1 MGRKRKGNKI
11 NGWLVIDK
19 DLGMSSAKVV
29 GAVKRIYQ
37 AQKVG
42 HGGTLDPLASG
53 ILPIGLGEA
62 TKTMPYIVDASK
74 EYAFTVKWGSATDSD
89 DTEGAVTHSG
99 GRQPTENEVADVLAR
114 FIGIVQQIP
123 PAYSA
128 IKVDGQR
135 AYKLAREGETV
146 ELAPRSVEIHALS
159 IISHDVGTQSTAF
172 EVTCGKGTYVRSLG
186 RDIALALGT
195 YGHITALRRL
205 RVGPFTLDGAISL
218 AKLDELGHSA
228 RAVEALLPL
237 TTALDDI
244 PAVAVTE
251 AEAQDIKY
259 GRSLI
264 LQTAKRGTCVLMVDA
279 LPLAIAY
286 AEEVEDGNISVRPL
300 RVFNM

>member
-1 MGRKRKGNKI
+1 VARKRKGDKVD
-11 NGWLVIDK
+11 GWLVIDK
-19 DLGMSSAKVV
+19 GLGISSAKIV
-29 GAVKRIYQ
+29 GAVKRVFN

-42 HGGTLDPLASG
+42 HGGTLDPLATG

-62 TKTMPYIVDASK
+62 TKTMPFIVDATK
-74 EYAFTVKWGSATDSD
+74 EYSFTVEWGTSTDSD
-89 DTEGAVTHSG
+89 DCEGTVVHSG
-99 GRQPTENEVADVLAR
+99 GRLPAEEEVRTILTG
-114 FIGIVQQIP
+114 FNGTIQQTP

-135 AYKLAREGETV
+135 AYKLAREGEAV
-146 ELAPRSVEIHALS
+146 ELKARSVEIQSLS
-159 IISHDVGTQSTAF
+159 LVSHDVSNKASSF

-195 YGHITALRRL
+195 HGHITALRRL
-205 RVGPFTLDGAISL
+205 RVGPFTLGRAISL
-218 AKLDELGHSA
+218 DKLIELGHSA

-251 AEAQDIKY
+251 TEAQDIKY
-259 GRSLI
+259 GRSII
-264 LQTAKRGTCVLMVDA
+264 LQTAKRGTTVLMADA
-279 LPLAIAY
+279 VPLAIA
-286 AEEVEDGNISVRPL
+286 EVEEDVDGNMRVRPS